1 MQHVR
6 GKHKT
11 PPGIQVER
19 DAVRFKALEAELREE
34 QARKK
39 GKPAEKET
47 KARSVMEPIGYCAYC
62 HKPLF
67 HERSWRWFYDEDGQR
82 VRKCKYED
90 YCRKVRKETGQED
103 SYRRAVVKFNRPG
116 REKWVD
122 FERESEDGRDE

>member
-19 DAVRFKALEAELREE
+19 DAVRFKALEAELRE
-34 QARKK
+34 ARAKRK
-39 GKPAEKET
+39 YP
-47 KARSVMEPIGYCAYC
+47 RCAYC
-62 HKPLF
+62 NEELKNAWD
-67 HERSWRWFYDEDGQR
+67 WRWFYDEDGQR
-82 VRKCKYED
+82 VRKCRDEAS
-90 YCRKVRKETGQED
+90 CRERRKKKGEED

-122 FERESEDGRDE
+122 FKREGEDGRDE